1 MNGDGL
7 TELCVEI
14 AREQARAVGAPPA
27 DSAQSEDE
35 AARLEERLNAY
46 GEALSELGRGLAA
59 PRAMHEFDEA
69 AFDRAEAA
77 WHERYR
83 RTFSAAARHGDREQ
97 AHDEAVGEALEEFL
111 GVYERDRAR

>member
-1 MNGDGL
+1 
-7 TELCVEI
+7 
-14 AREQARAVGAPPA
+14 
-27 DSAQSEDE
+27 
-35 AARLEERLNAY
+35 
-46 GEALSELGRGLAA
+46 
-59 PRAMHEFDEA
+59 MHEFDEA